1 MGEPV
6 NVGAGSGGSDR
17 LGTVQAKVDELGSL
31 YRKALAAR
39 SANRT
44 ARIVVFIAILVVV
57 VVFGVAL
64 ISFVLN
70 YNKTKFMGALQ
81 AQQGMLMGIAQ
92 KELTSMGKDLVPL
105 YKEELLKT
113 WPKEQLQDEL
123 TKLMAQ
129 LKEEWPTLK
138 TELVAFQKDLEVE
151 WPNVQD
157 QLQGELDA
165 LVKELQ
171 VELPAIQKQIEDQAA
186 MFRDQFQKDWPGMQ
200 AKLEEQAD
208 LFVKNVQ
215 DKANQLMMTRI
226 EGLLKRQQDKVW
238 AAFPDLKDDQKRAV
252 VLQNLQTGFQAAVK
266 NVMSNRMADGKDRIA
281 RLYAKILNFLPPDRR
296 AEFPRRITTAWDVL
310 LKKYQSAPAPAVTQ

>member
-6 NVGAGSGGSDR
+6 NAGAGSGGSDR
-17 LGTVQAKVDELGSL
+17 LGTIQARVDELGSL
-31 YRKALAAR
+31 YRKAMAAR

-44 ARIVVFIAILVVV
+44 ARIVVVVAIVVV
-57 VVFGVAL
+57 VIVFGL
-64 ISFVLN
+64 SLYSFARN
-70 YNKTKFMGALQ
+70 YPKDKFIAEIQSQSLPVMAQMKEKAGAMAKDLAPVYLEELKKSWPDVKVKAEQ
-81 AQQGMLMGIAQ
+81 ELSAFKDQLKAEWPAVQN
-92 KELTSMGKDLVPL
+92 ELT
-105 YKEELLKT
+105 
-113 WPKEQLQDEL
+113 
-123 TKLMAQ
+123 
-129 LKEEWPTLK
+129 
-138 TELVAFQKDLEVE
+138 AFQKDIAAQ

-157 QLQGELDA
+157 QLRGELDT

-171 VELPAIQKQIEDQAA
+171 AELPAIRKQIEDQAG

-215 DKANQLMMTRI
+215 EKANQLMMTRI
-226 EGLLKRQQDKVW
+226 EGLMKRQQDKVW

-266 NVMSNRMADGKDRIA
+266 NVMSNRMANGKDRIA

-296 AEFPRRITTAWDVL
+296 AEFPQRITTAWDVL
-310 LKKYQSAPAPAVTQ
+310 LKKYQSAQPLP